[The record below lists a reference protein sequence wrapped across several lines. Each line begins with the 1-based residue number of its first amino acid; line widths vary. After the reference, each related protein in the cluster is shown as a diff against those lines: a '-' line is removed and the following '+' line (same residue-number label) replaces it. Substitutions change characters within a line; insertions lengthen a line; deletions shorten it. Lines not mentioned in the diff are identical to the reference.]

1 MTGAERGFLLL
12 TCHLGIGI
20 RKTLS
25 VARFRELAQRVRTM
39 EKPTADRELR
49 TDDLMTLGYDEEM
62 ARRVV
67 ALLSEE
73 ELLEA
78 YTGKAAK
85 YGCVPVTWMSPNYP
99 ERIRSALKDD
109 APGVLWIKGNPEL
122 LKKPAISLVGSRDLR
137 PVNEEFA
144 ESVGRW
150 AARKGF
156 VLISGNARGAD
167 MVAQRACLEAGGAVI
182 SVVADDLRRKT
193 PTDRIAYLSELD
205 YDAAFSSIRA
215 HSRNRLIHCMGQK
228 VFVAQSGIS
237 GGTWSGTEK
246 NLMKG
251 WSPVYIFDDGTDPVR
266 KLQELGATPIRREEI
281 GLVL

>member
-12 TCHLGIGI
+12 TCHLGVNT

-25 VARFRELAQRVRTM
+25 VARFRELAQRVRAA
-39 EKPTADRELR
+39 ERPREDRDLVPGDLLR
-49 TDDLMTLGYDEEM
+49 LGYDEEM
-62 ARRVV
+62 AQRIV

-73 ELLEA
+73 KLLDDCLR
-78 YTGKAAK
+78 TAAK
-85 YGCVPVTWMSPNYP
+85 YGCQPVTWISRHYP
-99 ERIRSALKDD
+99 DRIRSSLNDD

-122 LKKPAISLVGSRDLR
+122 LSKPAVSLVGSRDLR
-137 PVNEEFA
+137 PLNEEFA

-150 AARKGF
+150 AARKGY

-167 MVAQRACLEAGGAVI
+167 MRAQRACLEAGGAVI
-182 SVVADDLRRKT
+182 SVVADDLRRK
-193 PTDRIAYLSELD
+193 PHADRIVYLSELD
-205 YDAAFSSIRA
+205 YDVAFSSIRA

-228 VFVAQSGIS
+228 VFVAQSGLS

-246 NLMKG
+246 NLTKG
-251 WSPVYIFDDGTDPVR
+251 WSPVFIFEDGTDPVR
-266 KLQELGATPIRREEI
+266 KLRELGATPIRREEI

>member
-12 TCHLGIGI
+12 TCHLGIKT

-25 VARFRELAQRVRTM
+25 VARFRELAQRVRAM
-39 EKPTADRELR
+39 ERPMEDR
-49 TDDLMTLGYDEEM
+49 DLAPEDLLGLGYDEEM
-62 ARRVV
+62 AQRIVS
-67 ALLSEE
+67 LLSEE
-73 ELLEA
+73 ELLDD
-78 YTGKAAK
+78 YLRTAAK
-85 YGCVPVTWMSPNYP
+85 YGCQPVTWISRYYP
-99 ERIRSALKDD
+99 ERIRSSLKED
-109 APGVLWIKGNPEL
+109 APGVLWLKGNPEL
-122 LKKPAISLVGSRDLR
+122 LSKPAISLVGSRDLQ
-137 PVNEEFA
+137 PLNEAFA

-150 AARKGF
+150 AARKGY

-167 MVAQRACLEAGGAVI
+167 TQAQRACLEAGGAVI
-182 SVVADDLRRKT
+182 SVVADDLRRKN

-205 YDAAFSSIRA
+205 FDASFSSIRA

-228 VFVAQSGIS
+228 VFVARSGLS

-246 NLMKG
+246 NLIKG
-251 WSPVYIFDDGTDPVR
+251 WSPVYIFEDGTDPVR